1 MKILLNMIWIE
12 LRKIIR
18 SQLPLFTALGF
29 LMMPLIGAL
38 LIFIYKDPQLARELG
53 LLGTKA
59 NLLIISADW
68 PGYLTIMVEFT
79 TLGGFFF
86 FCLVISW
93 VFGRE
98 FTDGTLKDL
107 LAVPVPRF
115 DILLAKFIVSALWCT
130 ALILETYAVGMILGG
145 IIGLPGGS
153 LAVILNGTVLLAA
166 TAVMSITLVMP
177 FGFFASI
184 GRGFLLP
191 IGIAVLTAILG
202 NLSIT
207 LGWGE
212 YFPWAVPALIFQETP
227 IPLFSYALVALTGLA
242 GIVGT
247 TLWWKYA
254 DQNR

>member
-1 MKILLNMIWIE
+1 MKTLSNMIWIE
-12 LRKIIR
+12 LRKVLR
-18 SQLPLFTALGF
+18 SRVPLFTALGF

-38 LIFIYKDPQLARELG
+38 LIFIYKDPQLARQLG

-59 NLLIISADW
+59 NLVVGSADW
-68 PGYLTIMVEFT
+68 PGYLTLMVEFT
-79 TLGGFFF
+79 ALGGFFF
-86 FCLVISW
+86 FCLAISW
-93 VFGRE
+93 TFGRE

-115 DILLAKFIVSALWCT
+115 DIILAKFIVVALWCA
-130 ALILETYAVGMILGG
+130 ALIAETYIVGLILGAV
-145 IIGLPGGS
+145 IQLPGGS
-153 LAVILNGTVLLAA
+153 PTVILHGTGLLALTTIMVIA
-166 TAVMSITLVMP
+166 LVMP

-184 GRGFLLP
+184 GRGYLLP
-191 IGIAVLTAILG
+191 IGIAVLTLILG

-212 YFPWAVPALIFQETP
+212 YFPWSVPALVLQEA
-227 IPLFSYALVALTGLA
+227 PLSPFSYGLVSLTGLA

-247 TLWWKYA
+247 YLWWKYA

>member
-12 LRKIIR
+12 LRKVLR
-18 SQLPLFTALGF
+18 SRVPFFTALGF
-29 LMMPLIGAL
+29 LVMPLICAL
-38 LIFIYKDPQLARELG
+38 LIFIYKDPQLARQLG

-59 NLLIISADW
+59 NLVVGSADW
-68 PGYLTIMVEFT
+68 PGYLTLMVMFT
-79 TLGGFFF
+79 ALGGFFF
-86 FCLVISW
+86 FCLAISW
-93 VFGRE
+93 TFGRE

-115 DILLAKFIVSALWCT
+115 SILLAKFIVVALWCT
-130 ALILETYAVGMILGG
+130 ALIVGTSSVGLILGMV
-145 IIGLPGGS
+145 IQLPGGS
-153 LAVILNGTVLLAA
+153 PGVILHGICLLAI

-177 FGFFASI
+177 FGFFASL
-184 GRGFLLP
+184 GRGYLLP
-191 IGIAVLTAILG
+191 IGIAVLTVILG

-212 YFPWAVPALIFQETP
+212 YFPWSVPALIMQETP
-227 IPLFSYALVALTGLA
+227 ISPLSYGLVFLTGLA
-242 GIVGT
+242 GIIGT

>member
-1 MKILLNMIWIE
+1 MKTLSDMIWIE
-12 LRKIIR
+12 LRKVLR
-18 SQLPLFTALGF
+18 SRVPFFTALGF
-29 LMMPLIGAL
+29 LLMPVIGAL
-38 LIFIYKDPQLARELG
+38 LIFIYKDPQLARQLG

-59 NLLIISADW
+59 NLVVGSADW

-79 TLGGFFF
+79 ALGGFFF
-86 FCLVISW
+86 FCLAISW
-93 VFGRE
+93 IFGRE

-115 DILLAKFIVSALWCT
+115 DILLAKYIASALWCT
-130 ALILETYAVGMILGG
+130 ALIVETYIVGLVLGAVIR
-145 IIGLPGGS
+145 LPGGS
-153 LAVILNGTVLLAA
+153 LAVILHGTSLLVV

-177 FGFFASI
+177 FGFFASL

-191 IGIAVLTAILG
+191 IGIAVLTLILG

-212 YFPWAVPALIFQETP
+212 YFPWSIPALYMQGIHLT
-227 IPLFSYALVALTGLA
+227 LFSYSLVVLTGLA
-242 GIVGT
+242 GMAST
-247 TLWWKYA
+247 YWWWKYA

>member
-1 MKILLNMIWIE
+1 MKILSDMVWIE
-12 LRKIIR
+12 LRKVLR
-18 SQLPLFTALGF
+18 SRVPFFTALGF
-29 LMMPLIGAL
+29 LMMPLVGAL
-38 LIFIYKDPQLARELG
+38 LIFIYKDPQLARQLG

-59 NLLIISADW
+59 NLVVGSADW
-68 PGYLTIMVEFT
+68 SGYLLLMVAFT
-79 TLGGFFF
+79 ALGGFFF
-86 FCLVISW
+86 FCLAISW
-93 VFGRE
+93 TFGRE

-115 DILLAKFIVSALWCT
+115 SILLAKFIVVALWCT
-130 ALILETYAVGMILGG
+130 ALIVETYIVGLILGAV
-145 IIGLPGGS
+145 IGLPGGS
-153 LAVILNGTVLLAA
+153 PAVILHGTGLLAI

-177 FGFFASI
+177 FGFFASL
-184 GRGFLLP
+184 GRGYLLP
-191 IGIAVLTAILG
+191 IGIAVLTVILG

-212 YFPWAVPALIFQETP
+212 YFPWSVPALILQETP
-227 IPLFSYALVALTGLA
+227 ITPFSYGLVFLTGLA